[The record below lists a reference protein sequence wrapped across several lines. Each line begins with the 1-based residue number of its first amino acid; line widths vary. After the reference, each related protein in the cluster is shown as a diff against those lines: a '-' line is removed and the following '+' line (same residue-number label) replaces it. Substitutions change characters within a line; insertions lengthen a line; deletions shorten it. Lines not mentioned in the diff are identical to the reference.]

1 VCRPFRTKT
10 GMIETGIDIARH
22 RIVFRLPDG
31 ISKEEYVR
39 RMKELY
45 NITVVEENAEQ
56 ENEGQD

>member
-1 VCRPFRTKT
+1 
-10 GMIETGIDIARH
+10 MIETGIDIARH